1 MVGKVKDFFGI
12 EGVRLE
18 LFVPE
23 DFKLSSGV
31 VKGTLKLSSMR
42 AQTVTA
48 LSIELRERYTRGR
61 GESKLIDTYVLGYL
75 RESRDLKVAANE
87 EVFLPFELCFA
98 ERQTAIDS
106 FTKKSPLLKPFSK
119 LAKMTNSASS
129 KYTLVASALVKGVK
143 LSPEV
148 KFTLD
153 Y

>member
-23 DFKLSSGV
+23 DLNMSSGMI
-31 VKGTLKLSSMR
+31 KGTLKLSSLR
-42 AQTVTA
+42 DQTVTA

-61 GESKLIDTYVLGYL
+61 GENKLIDTYVLGYL
-75 RESRDLKVAANE
+75 RESRELKVATNE

-98 ERQTAIDS
+98 ERRTAIDNFS
-106 FTKKSPLLKPFSK
+106 KRSPLFKPLGK
-119 LAKMTNSASS
+119 LARLTNAASS
-129 KYTLVASALVKGVK
+129 SYTLIGSALVKGVK

-148 KFTLD
+148 KLALD
-153 Y
+153 

>member
-23 DFKLSSGV
+23 DLKLSSGML
-31 VKGTLKLSSMR
+31 KGTLKMSSLR
-42 AQTVTA
+42 TQTITA

-61 GESKLIDTYVLGYL
+61 GESKLIDNYVLGYL
-75 RESRDLKVAANE
+75 RESLVLKVAANE

-106 FTKKSPLLKPFSK
+106 FTRKSLLLKPFSK
-119 LAKMTNSASS
+119 LAKLTNAASS
-129 KYTLVASALVKGVK
+129 KYTLVGSALVKGVK

-148 KFTLD
+148 KLSLD

>member
-23 DFKLSSGV
+23 EFKLSSGIL
-31 VKGTLKLSSMR
+31 KGTLKLSSLR
-42 AQTVTA
+42 SQTVTA
-48 LSIELRERYTRGR
+48 LSIELRERYSRGR

-75 RESRDLKVAANE
+75 RASQELVVKANE

-98 ERQTAIDS
+98 ERSTAIDTFS
-106 FTKKSPLLKPFSK
+106 KRSPLLKPFTK
-119 LAKMTNSASS
+119 LAKMTNAASS
-129 KYTLVASALVKGVK
+129 TFTLVGSALVKGVK

-148 KFTLD
+148 KLPLE
-153 Y
+153 